1 VISWS
6 DEKTD
11 FTYGLI
17 DYDRCSWERLDR
29 KYTNVLIHIN
39 VG

>member
-1 VISWS
+1 MISWS

-11 FTYGLI
+11 FTYGLT
-17 DYDRCSWERLDR
+17 DYDRCSWERLDC
-29 KYTNVLIHIN
+29 KYTNVLTHIN